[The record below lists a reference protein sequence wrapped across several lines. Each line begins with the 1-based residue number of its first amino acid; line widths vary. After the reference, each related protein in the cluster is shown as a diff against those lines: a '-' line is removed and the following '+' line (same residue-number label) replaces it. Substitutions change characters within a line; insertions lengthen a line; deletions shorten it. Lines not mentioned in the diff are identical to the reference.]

1 MTEPT
6 PTPVLFMHGLWLHAT
21 SWQAWLEKF
30 RAAGYNPVAPGWPNE
45 PDTIEQARLHPEA
58 VANIGIDEIAA
69 HYTKIAEG
77 LPASPILVGH
87 SFGGLMVQKLL
98 GDGVG
103 RAGVAIDPAQIK
115 GVLPLPPAQLRS
127 AGAVLG
133 NPFNL
138 KKAVSLTEKQFRY
151 GFGNAVSIQESK
163 QLFEQWTIPSPA
175 RPLFQASVA
184 NFAPHSE
191 AKVDTANVTRGPLL
205 FVSGLEDHTVPD
217 VVTRAAFKLYH
228 KSSAVTELEQFEHRG
243 HSLTIDSGNGEVIEA
258 VLTWLKAKDL

>member
-1 MTEPT
+1 ME
-6 PTPVLFMHGLWLHAT
+6 
-21 SWQAWLEKF
+21 E
-30 RAAGYNPVAPGWPNE
+30 
-45 PDTIEQARLHPEA
+45 ARSKPEA
-58 VANIGIDEIAA
+58 VANIGINDIAE

-77 LPASPILVGH
+77 LPASPILIGH

-98 GDGVG
+98 GAGVG

-115 GVLPLPPAQLRS
+115 GVLPVPPAQLRS
-127 AGAVLG
+127 AGPVLA
-133 NPFNL
+133 NPLNL

-163 QLFEQWTIPSPA
+163 QLFEQWAIPSPA

-184 NFAPHSE
+184 NFTPHSE
-191 AKVDTANVTRGPLL
+191 AKVDTANATRGPLL
-205 FVSGLEDHTVPD
+205 FTSGLEDHTVPD
-217 VVTRAAFKLYH
+217 AVTRAAFKLYH

-258 VLTWLKAKDL
+258 VLTWLKAKSL